1 MGILHPVYQR
11 LKKINTENLI
21 KVYTM
26 DLSMIEVET
35 KLKIEGIEPI
45 EERIKELIGEYKGE
59 KTEIDLYFDHPNI
72 QILSGGCALRVRDA
86 NGKYRLTYKGPKKDD
101 ETTSR
106 DEIEIGIES
115 AGEMIKIL
123 DELGFYEV
131 CEVKKL
137 RKTYLLNDLII
148 TLDNV
153 DALGEFIEVEGK
165 ASNDREFEEKKDE
178 IFKLLKKLGLSI
190 EEISQRSYLEM
201 LLDGKRG

>member
-1 MGILHPVYQR
+1 
-11 LKKINTENLI
+11 
-21 KVYTM
+21 M
-26 DLSMIEVET
+26 DLSMIEVEV
-35 KLKIEGIEPI
+35 KLKIDCVEHT
-45 EERIKELIGEYKGE
+45 EERIKELIGDYKGE

-72 QILSGGCALRVRDA
+72 PILSGGGALRVRDA

-115 AGEMIKIL
+115 ASEMIKIL
-123 DELGFYEV
+123 DELGFYEI

-190 EEISQRSYLEM
+190 EGISQRSYLEM
-201 LLDGKRG
+201 LLDGKRGLSNMDKENEISYE